1 MMTIDLMIAIII
13 LLIAIILFVTEK
25 LRADLV
31 ALCAIIAL
39 VSTGILT
46 IEEGIAGFSSSSVL
60 SIAFLFVVGGAVFQT
75 GLAATITNYIVKIG
89 GDSEARLLM
98 LLMISVA
105 TMSAFISSTGV
116 VALMLPVVINLAK
129 RTKVPAS
136 KLLMPMAFGALLG
149 GTTTLI
155 ATPPNIIV
163 SETLETAGYE
173 PFTFFSFTIP
183 GSLLLIAGLIYIL
196 VFGRKLIPHRK
207 SDHIVQRMETPGELF
222 ELYKLPDNMYHLR
235 VHEQSMLAG
244 LTIGQSHLRSEFN
257 VTIINIQRT
266 VKKGASLRELTIQQP
281 NPETVIQPDDILIV
295 QADISD
301 LTYTA
306 GYWNLGIMTNHPIRD
321 DEVITNEVGIAE
333 VILRPRSTLIEKTLP
348 EVRFGTVYNLT
359 VLSIRRPG
367 ADEVLNL
374 KETPL
379 KFGDMLLVQGRW
391 KHIFALKQL
400 RQDFIVMG
408 ESEAAEA
415 GAFTRSS
422 HAPITL
428 MIMIGMVVVLAL
440 NIMSLTL
447 ASLIAAV
454 LIVLTGCL
462 SMDEAYES
470 IDWKSLVVIAGMI
483 PMSTALQKVGLVD
496 IVADFLMNTL
506 GDSGPI
512 YVLAGLFLITVI
524 LTQLVSNTATAL
536 LIAPVAI
543 TAAIGLNVAPQAFMM
558 AVAIG
563 ASMAFISP
571 VSTPVT
577 MLVMGAGNYRFSDF
591 GKVGAPLILIAF
603 LVVIFV
609 LPILWPF

>member
-1 MMTIDLMIAIII
+1 MTIDLAIAIII
-13 LLIAIILFVTEK
+13 LLIAIIFFATEK

-39 VSTGILT
+39 VLTGILT
-46 IEEGIAGFSSSSVL
+46 IEEGVAGFASSSVL

-98 LLMISVA
+98 LLLISVA
-105 TMSAFISSTGV
+105 AMSAFISSTGV
-116 VALMLPVVINLAK
+116 VALMLPVVINLAN

-173 PFTFFSFTIP
+173 PFTFFSFTLP

-196 VFGRKLIPHRK
+196 VFGRKLIPHRE
-207 SDHIVQRMETPGELF
+207 SEHIVQRMETPGELF
-222 ELYKLPDNMYHLR
+222 ELYKLPDIMYHLR
-235 VHEQSMLAG
+235 VREQSRLAG

-266 VKKGASLRELTIQQP
+266 LKKGASLRELTIQQLT
-281 NPETVIQPDDILIV
+281 PETVIQRDDILIV

-321 DEVITNEVGIAE
+321 GEVITNEVGIAE
-333 VILRPRSTLIEKTLP
+333 VILRPRSTLIGKTLP

-367 ADEVLNL
+367 TDEVLSL

-408 ESEAAEA
+408 EPEAAEA
-415 GAFTRSS
+415 GAFIRSS

-558 AVAIG
+558 AVAFG

-577 MLVMGAGNYRFSDF
+577 MLVMGVGNYRFSDF

-603 LVVIFV
+603 IVVIGV
-609 LPILWPF
+609 LPVLWPF